1 MIEKEI
7 LAHLLQG
14 NSVALVTIIDKNG
27 SAPRLPGSKMFVE
40 KDGTLHGTI
49 GGGRMEYTAHEAAK
63 KVARG
68 DSSPLLTEFD
78 MRGSGTDG
86 DTDMVC
92 GGVQLIL
99 IERLTPDMVPM
110 FEQAMDCFLHGT
122 KGVWRIDITDP
133 QHPLRSFVDM
143 RDGRP
148 PADDID
154 FKSLIRGRTTQLIKN
169 NDQSIV
175 IDPLPKSG
183 TVVLFGGGHVSREV
197 ARLAS
202 YLDFEVVVCDDRQEF
217 SNKDRF
223 PMAKSTHVIKN
234 FENLFQSI
242 EQEEDSYLLIIS
254 RGHSYDREILGQALQ
269 TPARYIGM
277 IGSRRKRDI
286 VYSSLRDQ
294 GFTDADFD
302 RVHCPIGLSIGSET
316 PREIAVSIVAELI
329 AARSGAM

>member
-1 MIEKEI
+1 
-7 LAHLLQG
+7 
-14 NSVALVTIIDKNG
+14 
-27 SAPRLPGSKMFVE
+27 
-40 KDGTLHGTI
+40 
-49 GGGRMEYTAHEAAK
+49 
-63 KVARG
+63 
-68 DSSPLLTEFD
+68 